1 MREVPGDRTAI
12 TYDSTVYKVTI
23 TVQDNGTGALTA
35 LPPVY
40 TLDGEAK
47 DAAEF
52 VNTYTATPGDDTFT
66 LTINKLLTGRAMNA
80 DEFSFELHDEKTGK
94 LVSTGTNAADGTVT
108 FTPVGLKAAQT
119 QYAAFLAS
127 QPVAAEPEATAA
139 PETTAEPSAAPET
152 TAAPEATPEAT
163 AEPEPTATPEVT
175 AQPEATAEPDPTTEP
190 ETTPAPEASALPQ
203 ADGMA
208 AAPMSLVVAPL
219 AAGTQEIQPDFGP
232 DDGIAPDLLQR
243 WYTITE
249 VNTGKTGVTYDSTV
263 YKVLVPL
270 KDSGDGSGTLV
281 VDDEHIQ
288 YYRVVDGELAPVE
301 GVTFTN
307 SYAPLSTR
315 VTLGGTKMLNGRA
328 LAADEFT
335 FELCSADG
343 TKVLSTA
350 ANRADGRFDFDPLVF
365 DGEGTYNYTVRE
377 KNTGAARVT
386 YDQTVYKVTVKVV
399 NKNGQLTAE
408 VALPDGGLTFTNSY
422 APLSTRVTLGGSK
435 KLNGRALAADEFT
448 FELCSADGTKVLST
462 AANRADGRFDFDP
475 LVFDGEG
482 TYNYTVREK
491 NTGAARVTYDQTVY
505 KVTVKVV
512 NKNGQL
518 TAEVALPDGG
528 LTFTNTYTPEPTPK
542 PDHKDKPKQTPAPTS
557 TAQPAAPTQSSPRT
571 GDNASLMTWVGILLV
586 CGTALAGLYVYK
598 KRKQK

>member
-1 MREVPGDRTAI
+1 
-12 TYDSTVYKVTI
+12 
-23 TVQDNGTGALTA
+23 
-35 LPPVY
+35 
-40 TLDGEAK
+40 
-47 DAAEF
+47 
-52 VNTYTATPGDDTFT
+52 
-66 LTINKLLTGRAMNA
+66 
-80 DEFSFELHDEKTGK
+80 
-94 LVSTGTNAADGTVT
+94 
-108 FTPVGLKAAQT
+108 
-119 QYAAFLAS
+119 
-127 QPVAAEPEATAA
+127 
-139 PETTAEPSAAPET
+139 
-152 TAAPEATPEAT
+152 
-163 AEPEPTATPEVT
+163 
-175 AQPEATAEPDPTTEP
+175 
-190 ETTPAPEASALPQ
+190 
-203 ADGMA
+203 MA

-232 DDGIAPDLLQR
+232 DDGIAPDLMQR

-288 YYRVVDGELAPVE
+288 YYRVVDGELAPVD

-307 SYAPLSTR
+307 SYAPLSTS

-350 ANRADGRFDFDPLVF
+350 ANQANGRFSFDPLVF
-365 DGEGTYNYTVRE
+365 DAAGTYTYTVRE

-408 VALPDGGLTFTNSY
+408 VALPDGGLTFTNRY
-422 APLSTRVTLGGSK
+422 APLPTSVTLEGSK

-462 AANRADGRFDFDP
+462 AANQANGRFSFDP
-475 LVFDGEG
+475 LVFDAAG
-482 TYNYTVREK
+482 TYTYTVREK

-542 PDHKDKPKQTPAPTS
+542 PDHKDKPKQTPAPAS
-557 TAQPAAPTQSSPRT
+557 TAQPAAAAQSSPRT